1 MLAIKKAEII
11 SKSFFIEKKKIE
23 HPNLVIIYIER
34 EKLLIYFKFILIC
47 IFNSIE
53 SAIVGVLF

>member
-34 EKLLIYFKFILIC
+34 EK
-47 IFNSIE
+47 
-53 SAIVGVLF
+53 